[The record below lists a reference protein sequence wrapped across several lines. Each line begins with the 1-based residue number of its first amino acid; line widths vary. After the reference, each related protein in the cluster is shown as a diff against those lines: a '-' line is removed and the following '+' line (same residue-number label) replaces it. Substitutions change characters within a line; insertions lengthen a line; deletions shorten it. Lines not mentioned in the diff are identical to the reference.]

1 MFGNQFSIIKYL
13 YNFMSVIYYDFITVI
28 AWASSMVKNL
38 PGNAGDTRDTSSIPE
53 SGRSLGV
60 GNNIPLQY
68 SCLDNPMG
76 RGVVH
81 RVTESETNEHSR
93 THSDLLTVS
102 RSALLTQ

>member
-1 MFGNQFSIIKYL
+1 M
-13 YNFMSVIYYDFITVI
+13 IYYDVITVI
-28 AWASSMVKNL
+28 AWASSVVKNL
-38 PGNAGDTRDTSSIPE
+38 PGNAGDTRDTGLIPG

-76 RGVVH
+76 RGAVH
-81 RVTESETNEHSR
+81 RVTESDTSEHSC

-102 RSALLTQ
+102 TSALLTQ